1 MQHTDT
7 APGKARRL
15 AALFFAML
23 SISAFTF
30 GGGFV
35 IVTLMKRRFVDKLH
49 WIDDTEMLD
58 MIALS
63 QSAPGPIAVNAGI
76 LVGWKTLGFA
86 GMLAAVLGTVIPPII
101 ILSAVSLL
109 YDAFIQNRTV
119 ATVFKGM
126 QAGVAAV
133 IADVVLSLGQKVAV
147 SKDLFQLLMMA
158 AAFTAAFFLNI
169 NVMLIVLCAAV
180 LGAARCLI
188 KGKGGQ
194 A

>member
-7 APGKARRL
+7 KTGKARRL
-15 AALFFAML
+15 ATLFFAML

-35 IVTLMKRRFVDKLH
+35 IVTLMKQRFVDKLH
-49 WIDDTEMLD
+49 WVDDTEMLD

-86 GMLAAVLGTVIPPII
+86 GMVAAVLGTVIPPIV
-101 ILSAVSLL
+101 ILSVVSLL
-109 YDAFIQNRTV
+109 YDAFIQNRIV

-133 IADVVLSLGQKVAV
+133 IADVVLGLGQKVTA
-147 SKDLFQLLMMA
+147 SKDWFQPLMMA
-158 AAFTAAFFLNI
+158 AAFSAAFFLKI
-169 NVMLIVLCAAV
+169 NVMLIVLCAAA